1 MSILRIPTAR
11 VFEPLLAAARYKGLY
26 GGRGSGKSHFFGELM
41 VETCQ
46 AEQRTLA
53 QSSKRLI
60 ESKIAALGLSHRFK
74 VYSDKIETPGDGIII
89 FRGMQAPRAIRACAP
104 SYCQHCPSGNR
115 PYSRAGRRQS
125 RPKGKKPIMT
135 ARPQLPDRA
144 PRTKGAPTAL
154 DGLLVVDFTRVV
166 AGPACTQTLADFGAE
181 VIKIENPDGGDDT
194 RSYEHAD
201 LAGESAAYISLNR
214 NKRGIVLDFTKPEA
228 CEVAR
233 ELIARADVVV
243 ENFSAGVMKK
253 YGLDY
258 ASVAASNP
266 RLVYCSISAYGRQG
280 PFASRPGFDP
290 ITQAESGFMSLN
302 GFPDGPPVRTG
313 PPAID
318 MVTGMTACNAIM
330 MALFARD
337 RIGRGQQVE
346 VALFDVALGMTG
358 FYGMAYLMTG
368 TNFSRQGNSPN
379 GSPSVGV
386 YQASDAPFYIACA
399 NDRLYRRLVIEVL
412 GRPDLASGEFAN
424 RRLRTANKEKLR
436 AILTGIFVQDIRE
449 NWVTRMKAA
458 NIPVGFLRTLEEA
471 FNSPEVRQRHR
482 LSQIPHPAAG
492 SVPNIESPIHLGLT
506 PAIDPVAA
514 PLLGVHTREVLCK
527 TLGYDD
533 ARIAALSEAGVFG
546 MVATVAAN

>member
-1 MSILRIPTAR
+1 MS
-11 VFEPLLAAARYKGLY
+11 
-26 GGRGSGKSHFFGELM
+26 
-41 VETCQ
+41 
-46 AEQRTLA
+46 
-53 QSSKRLI
+53 
-60 ESKIAALGLSHRFK
+60 
-74 VYSDKIETPGDGIII
+74 
-89 FRGMQAPRAIRACAP
+89 
-104 SYCQHCPSGNR
+104 
-115 PYSRAGRRQS
+115 
-125 RPKGKKPIMT
+125 
-135 ARPQLPDRA
+135 ARPQLPDHA
-144 PRTKGAPTAL
+144 PRAKGAPTAL

-166 AGPACTQTLADFGAE
+166 AGPACTQILADFGAE

-201 LAGESAAYISLNR
+201 LAGESAAFVSLNR
-214 NKRGIVLDFTKPEA
+214 NKRGIALDLTKPEA
-228 CEVAR
+228 RDVAL

-258 ASVAASNP
+258 ASVGPTNS

-302 GFPDGPPVRTG
+302 GFADGPPVRTG

-318 MVTGMTACNAIM
+318 MVTGISACNAIM

-337 RIGRGQQVE
+337 RLGHGQQVE
-346 VALFDVALGMTG
+346 VALFDIALAMTQ

-368 TNFSRQGNSPN
+368 VNPSRQGNSPN

-386 YQASDAPFYIACA
+386 YEASDAPFYIACA
-399 NDRLYRRLVIEVL
+399 NDRLYRRLVVEVL
-412 GRPDLASGEFAN
+412 GRPDLASGEFVD
-424 RRLRTANKEKLR
+424 RRSRSANKKKLR
-436 AILTGIFVQDIRE
+436 AILTEIFALDLRE
-449 NWVTRMKAA
+449 NWMTKMKAA
-458 NIPVGFLRTLEEA
+458 NIPVGYLRTIEEA

-492 SVPNIESPIHLGLT
+492 TVPNIESPLHLGLT
-506 PAIDPVAA
+506 PVIDPIAA
-514 PLLGVHTREVLCK
+514 PLLGEHTKEVLRK

-533 ARIAALSEAGVFG
+533 ARIAALAEAGVFG
-546 MVATVAAN
+546 TVSGRG